1 MAFTQRQLDQL
12 VRWVGDAPDL
22 ADERRSAQRHFFGED
37 DPRPVK
43 YWAGV
48 EDATSRRR
56 RFLGYFLFRH
66 HLPGGETPAGRG
78 ATALFAGRDREE
90 ALRAVLGVRYVLAVV
105 RSVLPGEAVFLTLEQ
120 ERFEIRHREWS
131 WRLTPESTLYAYL
144 IPVHRGIWLP
154 GPGWLEMPIRLGP
167 GMRSHLLDFQPDPV
181 EVERML
187 QGRAAEDARPKPP
200 EDETMD
206 AAVTR
211 MTEAARDAG
220 KDALILSAAEW
231 AILVQRCMADSD
243 PMVFPQEIIGRVG
256 DAAEEDELNDWM
268 ALAHNIWNNT
278 PQPDR
283 GGKTANEL
291 IRMAPKRR

>member
-12 VRWVGDAPDL
+12 VRWVGDAPEL
-22 ADERRSAQRHFFGED
+22 ADERRAAQQHFFGED
-37 DPRPVK
+37 DPRPMK

-48 EDATSRRR
+48 EDAASRRR

-66 HLPGGETPAGRG
+66 HLPDGETPAERG
-78 ATALFAGRDREE
+78 ATTLFAGRDREE
-90 ALRAVLGVRYVLAVV
+90 ALRAVRGVRYVLAVV

-120 ERFEIRHREWS
+120 ERFEVRHREWS
-131 WRLTPESTLYAYL
+131 WLLTPESTLYAYL
-144 IPVHRGIWLP
+144 IPIRRGIRLP

-167 GMRSHLLDFQPDPV
+167 GVRSHLLGLQPDPV
-181 EVERML
+181 EVERMI
-187 QGRAAEDARPKPP
+187 QGRVEEDARPRPP
-200 EDETMD
+200 QDETMD

-211 MTEAARDAG
+211 MTEGARDAG
-220 KDALILSAAEW
+220 KEDLILSPAEW
-231 AILVQRCMADSD
+231 ATLVQRCMVDSD
-243 PMVFPQEIIGRVG
+243 LMVFPREIIDRVG
-256 DAAEEDELNDWM
+256 DVAEVDELNDWM

>member
-1 MAFTQRQLDQL
+1 MTYWGGA
-12 VRWVGDAPDL
+12 GEAP
-22 ADERRSAQRHFFGED
+22 
-37 DPRPVK
+37 
-43 YWAGV
+43 
-48 EDATSRRR
+48 SRRR

-66 HLPGGETPAGRG
+66 QLPDGETPAERG
-78 ATALFAGRDREE
+78 AMAVFTGRDREG
-90 ALRAVLGVRYVLAVV
+90 ALSAVRGVRYVLAVV

-120 ERFEIRHREWS
+120 ERFEVRHREWS

-144 IPVHRGIWLP
+144 IPIRRGIWLP

-167 GMRSHLLDFQPDPV
+167 GMRSQLLDLQPDPV

-200 EDETMD
+200 EDETID
-206 AAVTR
+206 AAVAR
-211 MTEAARDAG
+211 MTEAAREAG
-220 KDALILSAAEW
+220 KESLILSAAEW
-231 AILVQRCMADSD
+231 AALVQHCMVD
-243 PMVFPQEIIGRVG
+243 PDMMVFPWEVIDRVG
-256 DAAEEDELNDWM
+256 DVAEADELNDWM

-291 IRMAPKRR
+291 IRMMPERR